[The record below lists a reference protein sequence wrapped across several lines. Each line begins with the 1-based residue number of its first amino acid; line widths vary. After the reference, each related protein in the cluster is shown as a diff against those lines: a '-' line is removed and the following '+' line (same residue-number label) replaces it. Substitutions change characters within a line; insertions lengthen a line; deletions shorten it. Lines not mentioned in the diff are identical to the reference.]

1 MGLCCSSSHREED
14 DEYRHR
20 RTQYS
25 HRSIPTSGRLP
36 SQQQRTCQQVL
47 TAPSMVR
54 IAQTSSTY
62 EHSVGNITPKWE
74 HNSNANIT
82 PIAVSNRQNVLI
94 KPGVPLTIVPRTVT
108 QQVAIIQV
116 ETCTACGQSDH
127 TMANCRYRERLC
139 FYCRREGHI
148 ISVCPAKKRQR
159 QQKQTQRNRQ
169 HNLKRFWL
177 QLASFT
183 SSRNFNFCYMFQ
195 EITAVSAVSNLMFIL
210 TVFYNI

>member
-1 MGLCCSSSHREED
+1 MGLCCSSSNREED
-14 DEYRHR
+14 DEYLHR

-25 HRSIPTSGRLP
+25 HRPMQSGGRLP

-47 TAPSMVR
+47 IAPSMVR
-54 IAQTSSTY
+54 MAQTSSAY
-62 EHSVGNITPKWE
+62 EGPVG
-74 HNSNANIT
+74 NIT
-82 PIAVSNRQNVLI
+82 PIAVSNRPNVLI
-94 KPGVPLTIVPRTVT
+94 TPGVPLRIVPKTVT
-108 QQVAIIQV
+108 QQVAIIKV

-159 QQKQTQRNRQ
+159 QRKQNQRNRQ

-177 QLASFT
+177 QLVSFT
-183 SSRNFNFCYMFQ
+183 SSRNSYFCYILY
-195 EITAVSAVSNLMFIL
+195 EITAVCSFESNVYSNCL
-210 TVFYNI
+210 